1 MHQRPL
7 IPFLVACAGIGS
19 FSLMDALMKGLVL
32 QIDVY
37 NALFWRQLA
46 AIAMLVLPYFI
57 LRRRRRPT
65 RAAIRMH
72 AHRAAVVLPM
82 GLTFFWALGRLPL
95 AEAIALSFIAPVIAL
110 YLAALL
116 LGETIGRS
124 AIWASLLGLIG
135 VGVIVSGRLRG
146 AYDPGALWAA
156 GAVLVSACLFAY
168 NLILARRQAQIAGAM
183 EIALFMGLFLAGYYG
198 LAAPFLATPPAAEH
212 WPAIL
217 GAAALSSL
225 SLLLLSWAYA
235 RAEAQAL
242 IPVEYTGFL
251 WAILFGWLFFAER
264 PGLPV
269 LAGAGLIVAGSFIAA
284 RAKPKLVQ
292 AVDLDAV

>member
-1 MHQRPL
+1 MTQRPL
-7 IPFLVACAGIGS
+7 IPFLVACLGIGS
-19 FSLMDALMKGLVL
+19 FSLMDAVMKGLVL

-37 NALFWRQLA
+37 NALFWRSLA
-46 AIAMLVLPYFI
+46 AIAMLIIPYMI
-57 LRRRRRPT
+57 LRRRRHPT
-65 RAAIRMH
+65 RAALRMH
-72 AHRAAVVLPM
+72 AQRALVVLPM
-82 GLTFFWALGRLPL
+82 GLSFFWALGRLPL

-124 AIWASLLGLIG
+124 AVIASVLGLIG
-135 VGVIVSGRLRG
+135 VAVIVGGRVSG
-146 AYDPGALWAA
+146 AYDKDALLGA
-156 GAVLVSACLFAY
+156 GAVLFSACLFAY
-168 NLILARRQAQIAGAM
+168 NLILARRQAQIAGPI
-183 EIALFMGLFLAGYYG
+183 EIAMYMGLFLAGYYG
-198 LAAPFLATPPAAEH
+198 LAAPLLAVPPAAEH

-217 GAAALSSL
+217 SAAALSSL

-251 WAILFGWLFFAER
+251 WAILFGWWFFAEA
-264 PGLPV
+264 PSWPV
-269 LAGAGLIVAGSFIAA
+269 LAGAAMIVTGSLVAA
-284 RAKPKLVQ
+284 RAKPTLVQ

>member
-1 MHQRPL
+1 MAQRPL
-7 IPFLVACAGIGS
+7 VPFLVACAGIAS
-19 FSLMDALMKGLVL
+19 FSLMDAVMKGLVL
-32 QIDVY
+32 RIDVY

-46 AIAMLVLPYFI
+46 AVAMLALPYMI
-57 LRRRRRPT
+57 ARRRRRPT

-72 AHRAAVVLPM
+72 ARRAAVVLPM
-82 GLTFFWALGRLPL
+82 GVSFFWALGRLPL

-116 LGETIGRS
+116 LGEQVGRS
-124 AIWASLLGLIG
+124 AVIASVLGLIG
-135 VGVIVSGRLRG
+135 VAVIVGGRVRG
-146 AYDPGALWAA
+146 GYDAGALLGA
-156 GAVLVSACLFAY
+156 GAVLFSACLFAY
-168 NLILARRQAQIAGAM
+168 NLILARRQAQIAGPI

-198 LAAPFLATPPAAEH
+198 LAAPFLAVPPAAEH
-212 WPAIL
+212 WPAIVI
-217 GAAALSSL
+217 AAALSSL

-251 WAILFGWLFFAER
+251 WAILFGWLFFAEK

-269 LAGAGLIVAGSFIAA
+269 LAGAGLIVAGSLIAA
-284 RAKPKLVQ
+284 RAKPKLVRS
-292 AVDLDAV
+292 VDLDAV